1 MRTARLLRSLIAVF
15 ALLLS
20 VFIAPRISAASDSV
34 QYATGTIDLLPLN
47 AVLAMLDGAAVTTP
61 RSSVLDAY
69 ERYLADWRSAEL
81 ANAAKR
87 GASNGTDTSSS
98 PYARPI
104 AESRATVLQQLTE
117 LDACA
122 AQRERLEDALF
133 AAIAVASDESMRP
146 KIISLRAQRALQSAV
161 ADQPADTAS
170 LGAQLAEFDVEAA
183 LIRAIP
189 EDHHALAAAMTA
201 LEPTRARRIAAIR
214 ALCQR
219 VRQSRLDFAADMDRL
234 GLSNMSVM
242 DFLELRAAD
251 IASRSPDSDDEPVA
265 GTEFARIAGGMSQA
279 WADKRQ
285 KLSGPASAVLRAQWD
300 ACRVLLE
307 TLPPPARWKFACRLC
322 DEMYE
327 FNACNDPNTEIPLG
341 GLLAPLARPTLDNAC
356 RECIHSAIEK
366 WRVDFPVFLVDA
378 GSKLVDRQCQ
388 ALGKVDGKVDE
399 TNQWYQANVAIN
411 EQFAKEFAAFDK
423 RALAPCGAGCV
434 GNDEES
440 PDWSL
445 LTGIPEAK
453 NFVDAAKAEESEA
466 EEAAKGE
473 TADPLS
479 LALSQ
484 ARGHNLPASAF
495 ADLPALL
502 ATLRSLGMPEE
513 SADTIRGLHAD
524 YLKRWEEVVEP
535 LVSAAYN
542 ASDQSSTLNAD
553 GLAQCPLCVRADE
566 ERIAASARVEADFQA
581 AMVAALGTALSDSDA
596 ALLRM
601 TCNAG
606 NPQASYRWSDLD
618 QDTLG
623 VLRVNPALVVISAQL
638 SPAARRAAVDVLA
651 ASDSPVCATI
661 KAERDARMLLTASM
675 QASMPD
681 SFAGMSNMERLR
693 FYNVRQSHID
703 QIFMKASAAAR
714 AARATAN
721 QAINAVCNALSPEDA
736 ARVRTAAVRRGYPD
750 AHRSDAEIAIVALT
764 LCDALPPEDITTRVA
779 IASAADAWR
788 SEATVLCQQR
798 IERLNTM
805 MNASYADPAALRSAI
820 DASGVNALAA
830 IDDERRVLAVERL
843 RVVAPAELRA
853 RCKAWRSFC
862 LLAGVEANDHDLHS
876 AP

>member
-1 MRTARLLRSLIAVF
+1 MRVARVLRSTIAVF

-20 VFIAPRISAASDSV
+20 AVITAPVMAGSDAV
-34 QYATGTIDLLPLN
+34 RYAIGAIDLLPLN
-47 AVLAMLDGAAVTTP
+47 AVLAMLDGAGVTTP

-69 ERYLADWRSAEL
+69 ERYLADWRTAEL

-87 GASNGTDTSSS
+87 GANSGTDTPSRW
-98 PYARPI
+98 YGDRPI
-104 AESRATVLQQLTE
+104 AESRATVLQQLTA

-146 KIISLRAQRALQSAV
+146 KIASVRAQRALQSAV
-161 ADQPADTAS
+161 ADQPSDTAS

-183 LIRAIP
+183 LMRALP
-189 EDHHALAAAMTA
+189 DDHDALAAAMTA

-214 ALCQR
+214 ALCQG

-234 GLSNMSVM
+234 GVSKMSM
-242 DFLELRAAD
+242 LDYMELRAAD
-251 IASRSPDSDDEPVA
+251 LASRSPDADDEPVA
-265 GTEFARIAGGMSQA
+265 GTEFARVAGGMSQA
-279 WADKRQ
+279 YLDKRQ

-307 TLPPPARWKFACRLC
+307 TLPPRARWKFALRLC
-322 DEMYE
+322 VEVYD
-327 FNACNDPNTEIPLG
+327 FNACNDPSTGIPLG
-341 GLLAPLARPTLDNAC
+341 GLLAPLVRPTLDTAC
-356 RECIHSAIEK
+356 RECLHGALEK
-366 WRVDFPVFLVDA
+366 WRVDFPAFLVDA
-378 GSKLVDRQCQ
+378 GSKLVDRQYQ
-388 ALGKVDGKVDE
+388 ALGKVDEK
-399 TNQWYQANVAIN
+399 NQWYQANLAIS

-445 LTGIPEAK
+445 LAGIAEAK
-453 NFVDAAKAEESEA
+453 SFVDAAKAEELEA
-466 EEAAKGE
+466 EEAAQGE

-479 LALSQ
+479 VALAQ
-484 ARGHNLPASAF
+484 ANGNYTPTSSF
-495 ADLPALL
+495 ADLQALL
-502 ATLRSLGMPEE
+502 ATLRSFGMPEE

-524 YLKRWEEVVEP
+524 YLKRWDEVVEP
-535 LVSAAYN
+535 LEAAYDESFRF
-542 ASDQSSTLNAD
+542 ATVNAD
-553 GLAQCPLCVRADE
+553 GVTQCLPCLRASE
-566 ERIAASARVEADFQA
+566 ERSAPSARVDAEFQA
-581 AMVAALGTALSDSDA
+581 AIAAVLGTALSDSDA

-601 TCNAG
+601 ACNAG
-606 NPQASYRWSDLD
+606 NPQAATSWMYQIQLE
-618 QDTLG
+618 QDMLG
-623 VLRVNPALVVISAQL
+623 ALRVNPALVVISAQL

-651 ASDSPVCATI
+651 ARESPVCATI
-661 KAERDARMLLTASM
+661 KAERDARILLIVSRRGL
-675 QASMPD
+675 MPD
-681 SFAGMSNMERLR
+681 SYAGMSTVERWRFNNM
-693 FYNVRQSHID
+693 RQEQMD
-703 QIFMKASAAAR
+703 QFSMSASTAAR

-721 QAINAVCNALSPEDA
+721 EAINAVCNALSPEDA

-779 IASAADAWR
+779 IATAADAWR
-788 SEATVLCQQR
+788 SEATVVCQQR
-798 IERLNTM
+798 IERLNTL
-805 MNASYADPAALRSAI
+805 MNGSYADSTALRSAI
-820 DASGVNALAA
+820 DASGVNALEA
-830 IDDERRVLAVERL
+830 IDSERRALAVERL